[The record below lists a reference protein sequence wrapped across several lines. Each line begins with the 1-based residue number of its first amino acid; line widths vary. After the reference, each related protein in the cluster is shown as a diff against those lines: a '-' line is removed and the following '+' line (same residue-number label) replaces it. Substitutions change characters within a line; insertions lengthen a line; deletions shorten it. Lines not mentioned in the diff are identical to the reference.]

1 MHYFLENQRDM
12 ESRTTRVEE
21 FEMTANASTL
31 RRKGKSLLNGES
43 SSQTRG
49 EEGVHES
56 KASPTWSNLS
66 GDENRSVRTEIL
78 RHDEDLE
85 GQSRPASLTREEYH
99 VPSPSESHEE
109 FQHDFS
115 SYAYSHSVDLI
126 QRRLD
131 ERREI
136 NRERERERGRG
147 RGRSS
152 STCIFPF
159 PHGFDKINP
168 STYQPELVSI
178 GPYHRG
184 KDHVLEF
191 EERKWFFLGKI
202 LSRSRTD
209 LSNYVGALKLQERLT
224 RDCYSETVSM
234 SSHDFVEMMLLDSC
248 FVLELL
254 RNLNHSKDMIDEDDP
269 IFTRPW
275 LIPILIR
282 DLLKCENQLPYFLL
296 DLVFSLSGGN
306 GDIKQNPDPLPIL
319 ALKSFDLVF
328 PRRAEILNKFKP
340 WHGKH
345 LLDLFHSSLLP
356 TDQVSIRIDLE
367 EYHPSEQSIQCVT
380 QLRPSG
386 IKFRPRKCDS
396 FLDINFRN
404 RVLQIP
410 SVTINDFTSTVL
422 VNCVA
427 LEHYEEKKSKYF
439 TEYVSFMNCLI
450 DQPRDVT
457 FLCSEG
463 IITRFSQDDQYVA
476 DLFNTLG
483 KNVAFNIRECYLSKI
498 FREVESYYSS
508 NWAAMRRTYFSS
520 PWSFISVLSAAV
532 LLALTMVQSIMSVL
546 SYKSH

>member
-1 MHYFLENQRDM
+1 MYWSL
-12 ESRTTRVEE
+12 
-21 FEMTANASTL
+21 
-31 RRKGKSLLNGES
+31 KSVSGS
-43 SSQTRG
+43 S
-49 EEGVHES
+49 
-56 KASPTWSNLS
+56 L
-66 GDENRSVRTEIL
+66 VRL
-78 RHDEDLE
+78 
-85 GQSRPASLTREEYH
+85 
-99 VPSPSESHEE
+99 
-109 FQHDFS
+109 
-115 SYAYSHSVDLI
+115 
-126 QRRLD
+126 
-131 ERREI
+131 
-136 NRERERERGRG
+136 
-147 RGRSS
+147 
-152 STCIFPF
+152 
-159 PHGFDKINP
+159 
-168 STYQPELVSI
+168 
-178 GPYHRG
+178 
-184 KDHVLEF
+184 
-191 EERKWFFLGKI
+191 

-209 LSNYVGALKLQERLT
+209 LSKYLGALKLNERST

-234 SSHDFVEMMLLDSC
+234 TSHDFVEMMLLDSC

-254 RNLNHSKDMIDEDDP
+254 RNLNHREDKIDEDDP

-296 DLVFSLSGGN
+296 NLVFNLSGGHV
-306 GDIKQNPDPLPIL
+306 DPLPIL

-328 PRRAEILNKFKP
+328 PRRTGNPEQVHIVGMASIYLTYSTRA
-340 WHGKH
+340 
-345 LLDLFHSSLLP
+345 SSP
-356 TDQVSIRIDLE
+356 
-367 EYHPSEQSIQCVT
+367 QS
-380 QLRPSG
+380 RPSG

-427 LEHYEEKKSKYF
+427 LEHYDEKKSKYF
-439 TEYVSFMNCLI
+439 TDYVSFMNCLI

-463 IITRFSQDDQYVA
+463 IITRFSQDDKYVA

-483 KNVAFNIRECYLSKI
+483 KNVTFNIRKCYLSKL

-532 LLALTMVQSIMSVL
+532 LLALTMVINVSL
-546 SYKSH
+546 E